1 MRIHCIF
8 NNLDSFAAD
17 FISAGFFY
25 LRQIT
30 ECAADLISIKSSLWQ
45 ESSLSRGCLVV
56 WAARKEMARTLED
69 VLARRTRALF
79 LNAEAT
85 ITMAPEAARILATEL
100 QKDQVWVSQQV
111 AGFKALAAQYLP
123 TLVGAPLQ
131 ATTPNPIRY

>member
-30 ECAADLISIKSSLWQ
+30 ECAADLIPIKSSLWQ
-45 ESSLSRGCLVV
+45 ESSLSRAEVV
-56 WAARKEMARTLED
+56 WAARKEMARSLED

-123 TLVGAPLQ
+123 TLVGALLQ
-131 ATTPNPIRY
+131 ATTPNPVRY

>member
-1 MRIHCIF
+1 MRGG
-8 NNLDSFAAD
+8 LDSDQVLAVARVLHL
-17 FISAGFFY
+17 A
-25 LRQIT
+25 
-30 ECAADLISIKSSLWQ
+30 E
-45 ESSLSRGCLVV
+45 VV